1 MWRAELVLLFSWE
14 GGWCQT
20 LYYINRVVFSSPA
33 VSASLQMDAYSP
45 VRLWI
50 CISGW
55 DAKASVSQAVSK
67 LPFMRTLMTAG
78 VPQVL
83 QGWEGG
89 KTERELIQDH
99 KSRVSRVFFLEF
111 LKAMYDK

>member
-1 MWRAELVLLFSWE
+1 MWRAEIVFLLFSLFTWE

-33 VSASLQMDAYSP
+33 ISASLQMDAYSP

-83 QGWEGG
+83 RGGREGRQKGSLYKIIKAEFQGC
-89 KTERELIQDH
+89 
-99 KSRVSRVFFLEF
+99 FFWSF
-111 LKAMYDK
+111 